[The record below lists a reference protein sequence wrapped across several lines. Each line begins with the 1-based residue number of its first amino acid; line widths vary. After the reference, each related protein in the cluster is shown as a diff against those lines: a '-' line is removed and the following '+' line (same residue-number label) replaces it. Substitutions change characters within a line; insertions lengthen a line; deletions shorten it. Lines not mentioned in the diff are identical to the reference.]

1 MVPPP
6 KKESTHGWRNP
17 KHTPREELSTETGE
31 ETRWWKIYHENPV
44 STVTVNDSN
53 IHLVKNRKNRK
64 SFSDKGLV
72 DFLTGLKPRDSCC
85 RSDMP

>member
-44 STVTVNDSN
+44 STVTVNDFEHSSGAKPEKTGK
-53 IHLVKNRKNRK
+53 V
-64 SFSDKGLV
+64 
-72 DFLTGLKPRDSCC
+72 FLTRGWVNKISCRRPRIA
-85 RSDMP
+85 

>member
-44 STVTVNDSN
+44 STVTVNDFEHAS
-53 IHLVKNRKNRK
+53 
-64 SFSDKGLV
+64 GE
-72 DFLTGLKPRDSCC
+72 KPEKQEKFFWQGAG
-85 RSDMP
+85 

>member
-17 KHTPREELSTETGE
+17 KHTPREERSTETGK

-44 STVTVNDSN
+44 STVTVNDLEHSSGE
-53 IHLVKNRKNRK
+53 KPEKQEK
-64 SFSDKGLV
+64 FSQQGV
-72 DFLTGLKPRDSCC
+72 
-85 RSDMP
+85 

>member
-17 KHTPREELSTETGE
+17 KHTPREELSTETEE

-44 STVTVNDSN
+44 STVTVNDLEHSSGE
-53 IHLVKNRKNRK
+53 KPEKQEK
-64 SFSDKGLV
+64 F
-72 DFLTGLKPRDSCC
+72 FLTRGWVNKISCRRPRIA
-85 RSDMP
+85 